1 MSGIKPIPAELL
13 TECALLLTPTANG
26 YSEES
31 LTDVRVVR
39 TDKITDFAAE
49 RSRDCTGII
58 MYFDCVN
65 SFPADA
71 EFHAGQSLVYRGET
85 YEITEAELFSGAE
98 PHHYRI
104 KAGKTG
110 GEYRPETRGV

>member
-13 TECALLLTPTANG
+13 TECVQLLTPTANG
-26 YSEES
+26 YSEEE
-31 LTDVRVVR
+31 LIDVRVVR
-39 TDKITDFAAE
+39 TDKIADLAAD
-49 RSRDCTGII
+49 RARDCTEII
-58 MYFDCVN
+58 MYYDCVN
-65 SFPADA
+65 SSPADV

-85 YEITEAELFSGAE
+85 YGITEAELFSGAE

-110 GEYRPETRGV
+110 GEYRPE